1 MVDEHQLPR
10 KEVPEV
16 DQFGIPLDDFI
27 GRRLERKTNGQ
38 PKGTFPTWALMTGL
52 HDAVAGTG
60 DGHPAL
66 FGHAAAEF
74 HRGEVIGVVLG
85 RAGRAEDRDF
95 ANIFPAMEDVVGV
108 PHLSH
113 GGSHQPNLAL
123 VVLGTTDPKHGLAD
137 VSQHAVAEVGVI
149 KTHAR
154 QKGLHAFAF
163 VSWIRSHGDQ
173 SLRNRL
179 QTPVVATPPARWKW
193 PESRFLG
200 LERP

>member
-1 MVDEHQLPR
+1 MAFDQDHRNNGALAGLDEHEGFKDFIHGAKATGETHNRFGMVDEHQLPR

-16 DQFGIPLDDFI
+16 DQFGITLDDFI

-85 RAGRAEDRDF
+85 CAG
-95 ANIFPAMEDVVGV
+95 
-108 PHLSH
+108 
-113 GGSHQPNLAL
+113 
-123 VVLGTTDPKHGLAD
+123 
-137 VSQHAVAEVGVI
+137 
-149 KTHAR
+149 
-154 QKGLHAFAF
+154 
-163 VSWIRSHGDQ
+163 
-173 SLRNRL
+173 
-179 QTPVVATPPARWKW
+179 
-193 PESRFLG
+193 
-200 LERP
+200 